1 MIDAGLVG
9 VGEFLPAALVDTLGG
24 HAGGNGV
31 EATEMRG
38 SRAE

>member
-24 HAGGNGV
+24 HAG
-31 EATEMRG
+31 EMEWKRVK
-38 SRAE
+38 